1 MPRTDHEEVCL
12 LLQLELDAEVAQPL
26 HEHLAHL
33 GADLLLQVPACLD
46 GLHHDLL
53 EHAARNSA
61 QQVYRA
67 CAEGGMG
74 GRWAHGEQTSA
85 EREDEKYE
93 RYPSTTHL
101 STLPMANGG
110 GEIIALAAWQR
121 MLKMLRYSRGG
132 T

>member
-1 MPRTDHEEVCL
+1 MSWE
-12 LLQLELDAEVAQPL
+12 AM
-26 HEHLAHL
+26 
-33 GADLLLQVPACLD
+33 
-46 GLHHDLL
+46 GLT
-53 EHAARNSA
+53 EWE
-61 QQVYRA
+61 Q
-67 CAEGGMG
+67 G
-74 GRWAHGEQTSA
+74 GR
-85 EREDEKYE
+85 RKYE